1 MWVKEACERLCK
13 KTCKPNRE
21 LSNRVLSK
29 RISNETN
36 LVQLTLRADG
46 FEKYRCD
53 RNLAMGINMSSF
65 SKILRCA
72 GMKLLL
78 FFVQIILVICWN

>member
-13 KTCKPNRE
+13 KTCKPNRVLSNRV

-36 LVQLTLRADG
+36 LVLSNRIVCNLYNKVNGRVYKTL
-46 FEKYRCD
+46 C
-53 RNLAMGINMSSF
+53 
-65 SKILRCA
+65 
-72 GMKLLL
+72 
-78 FFVQIILVICWN
+78 

>member
-13 KTCKPNRE
+13 KTCKTNRV

-36 LVQLTLRADG
+36 LVLSNRIV
-46 FEKYRCD
+46 C
-53 RNLAMGINMSSF
+53 NLCNKVNGRVYKS
-65 SKILRCA
+65 LC
-72 GMKLLL
+72 
-78 FFVQIILVICWN
+78 